1 MYEEFYGFS
10 EGPFNPGPDP
20 RFLYLSPS
28 HSEAFSAMRSGIRE
42 RKGVTVVTGEP
53 GTGKTTLIRALL
65 AELSEKEKTAFIFFT
80 DFDFRNLLKNIL
92 NELDT
97 PTKGEQTPA
106 LLEKL
111 NSYLSER
118 PPDETVAVIIDE
130 AQGLATGVLKDLLR
144 LRAHPDPGAKL
155 LQILLVGQPELKT
168 KLESTA
174 LKDLRKSIAVQR
186 HIRPLT
192 LKESKAYID
201 HRLKIV
207 GSASS
212 RVLKPEVVDRIC
224 AFARGIPRVINMV
237 CDAALLIGYSKSR
250 HEIDVKIVKEAV
262 QDLSLFEPAQSTE
275 PGSEPIQAEE
285 LTPVTP
291 VPEPARGP
299 AGPLPEP
306 VPPVPLPDPTQSQEP
321 SRVRPAHLIMAGSML
336 ATLAL
341 GLLVL
346 WTWDRAP
353 LRETQSETRGEAQT
367 EPFKTAP
374 VQKVS
379 VGGKDRAPIIV
390 EKGSTL
396 GRLAR
401 QHYGTANPT
410 VVDLI
415 LEANPKIIDV
425 HAIQVDQKI
434 KMPAISEESFLI
446 PGPGNTYK
454 ILIGAFIGKPAVRS
468 FEHQPALL
476 GKTMEIVSRQVSP
489 RQTWYRVLAGQ
500 FETRE
505 EGLKAIQALR
515 DKGLVPALSASRG

>member
-28 HSEAFSAMRSGIRE
+28 HSEAFAAMRSGIRE
-42 RKGVTVVTGEP
+42 RRGVTVITGEP

-65 AELSEKEKTAFIFFT
+65 AVLNDKEKTAFIFFT
-80 DFDFRNLLKNIL
+80 DFDFRSLLKNIL
-92 NELDT
+92 QELDILM
-97 PTKGEQTPA
+97 KSEQTPV
-106 LLEKL
+106 LMEKL
-111 NSYLSER
+111 YSYLSDR
-118 PPDETVAVIIDE
+118 PQDETVAVIIDE
-130 AQGLATGVLKDLLR
+130 AQGLGISVLRDLLM
-144 LRAHPDPGAKL
+144 LRTRPDPGAKQ
-155 LQILLVGQPELKT
+155 LQIVLVGQPELKA
-168 KLESTA
+168 KLDSA
-174 LKDLRKSIAVQR
+174 GLKDLRKSIAVQCN
-186 HIRPLT
+186 IRPLT

-201 HRLKIV
+201 HRLTIV
-207 GSASS
+207 GSATS

-262 QDLSLFEPAQSTE
+262 QDLSAFEPAQS
-275 PGSEPIQAEE
+275 SEPVSEPVQVEE
-285 LTPVTP
+285 AAPETP
-291 VPEPARGP
+291 VPEPAGGP

-306 VPPVPLPDPTQSQEP
+306 VRPVPSPESSQSRKP
-321 SRVRPAHLIMAGSML
+321 RRVRPSYLIMAGSML
-336 ATLAL
+336 ATLV
-341 GLLVL
+341 LVVLAL

-353 LRETQSETRGEAQT
+353 SRETQSEAIGKAQT
-367 EPFKTAP
+367 EPFKAAP

-379 VGGKDRAPIIV
+379 VEAKGRATIVV

-396 GRLAR
+396 ERLAR
-401 QHYGTANPT
+401 RHYGTANPT

-434 KMPAISEESFLI
+434 TMPGISDESFLI
-446 PGPGNTYK
+446 PGSGNTFK
-454 ILIGAFIGKPAVRS
+454 VHLGTFIGKPSVRS

-476 GKTMEIVSRQVSP
+476 GKTIEIVPRQVSP

-500 FETRE
+500 FATRE